1 MGMMMKRFL
10 LCLSL
15 VSLLLTAPLNVA
27 SAAQKA
33 TAVKCTATKAVGHTA
48 KTVVP
53 MQKPLKRFPKIFS
66 LTTNCGTIVITTV
79 GNKAPWTLTH
89 MSTLAK
95 AGYFDGSLCHR
106 LTTAGIFVLQ
116 CGDPTATGSG
126 GPGFS
131 YPDENLPASGV
142 NNYPAGSVAMA
153 NAGPGTNGSQFFL
166 VYADTT
172 LGPDYTL
179 WGKITK
185 GLEIVQA
192 IAKSGVKGGGPD
204 GPPAT
209 AITLIKVRA
218 Y

>member
-1 MGMMMKRFL
+1 MKKFFIVCISAIL
-10 LCLSL
+10 IA
-15 VSLLLTAPLNVA
+15 TTQLNLA

-33 TAVKCTATKAVGHTA
+33 TAVKCVATKAVGHTA
-48 KTVVP
+48 KVVAP
-53 MQKPLKRFPKIFS
+53 MQKPLKKLPKTFS
-66 LTTNCGTIVITTV
+66 LTTNCGVIVITTV

-116 CGDPTATGSG
+116 CGDPTATGTG

-131 YPDENLPASGV
+131 YPDENLPANGV

-172 LGPDYTL
+172 LGADYTL

-209 AITLIKVRA
+209 AIALIKVRT